1 MAEAIAV
8 ISFVSAIAGL
18 IDTGSKVVK
27 RLNDFQSKVHDIP
40 QTFQHVKTILP
51 ITISG
56 LEQIR
61 SKAQAGTLDSETQKA
76 LVPAVDGYGNQ
87 VRRLEEILGN
97 VLPVKEDSSWD
108 KMKKALR
115 GLSKD
120 KEHRNYGWTQPM
132 PVQQTIMIL
141 AKRDLKFVDRTDILR
156 EVESN
161 LKDYVRAAIA
171 GIGGAGKTQI
181 AIEHCY
187 QFLKDCPMGNI
198 IWAHAGTLSGFVEAC
213 KTIAGELQ
221 LHPLTFSPLLL
232 CLNFSKIFTT

>member
-18 IDTGSKVVK
+18 IDTSSNVVK
-27 RLNDFQSKVHDIP
+27 RLNDFHSKVHDIP

-56 LEQIR
+56 LDQIR

-76 LVPAVDGYGNQ
+76 LVPAVDGCGNQ
-87 VRRLEEILGN
+87 VRRLEEILGK

-108 KMKKALR
+108 KMRKALR
-115 GLSKD
+115 SLSKD
-120 KEHRNYGWTQPM
+120 KEVQDLLKDLDRYLLNFTFHTTSTAIIVEPQPI
-132 PVQQTIMIL
+132 PVQQTIMIP

-161 LKDYVRAAIA
+161 LKDYGRAAIA
-171 GIGGAGKTQI
+171 GIGGVGYANLTQ
-181 AIEHCY
+181 ARSHRVFY
-187 QFLKDCPMGNI
+187 N
-198 IWAHAGTLSGFVEAC
+198 H
-213 KTIAGELQ
+213 
-221 LHPLTFSPLLL
+221 
-232 CLNFSKIFTT
+232 